1 MAKLSDIFGRKPEG
15 DTDKIIPLPAMPLR
29 GNGPGEPAGETPV
42 DAGARIGEE
51 NEVLRNLLTD
61 AGRKIGELDE
71 LKQAFDKLVLPFN
84 ATLRALETE
93 KSQTMSLA
101 GRLDEQRAAYD
112 KLCGEFYQVERK
124 ATQLD
129 SEAARLRS
137 DLELARE
144 TGRTLESARNETAEQ
159 LKAREAHIAE
169 IERQLEQETAERRS
183 ASEARRTIQ
192 EHLDVAASALS
203 ISRASLPPRASVSF

>member
-1 MAKLSDIFGRKPEG
+1 MAKLSDIFSRRNEPGA
-15 DTDKIIPLPAMPLR
+15 DKIIPLPAMPLR
-29 GNGPGEPAGETPV
+29 GNGPGEADETSV

-93 KSQTMSLA
+93 KSQTLSLA
-101 GRLDEQRAAYD
+101 GRLEEQRAAYD

-129 SEAARLRS
+129 SDVARLRS

-144 TGRTLESARNETAEQ
+144 TGRTL
-159 LKAREAHIAE
+159 
-169 IERQLEQETAERRS
+169 
-183 ASEARRTIQ
+183 
-192 EHLDVAASALS
+192 
-203 ISRASLPPRASVSF
+203 

>member
-15 DTDKIIPLPAMPLR
+15 GTDKVIPLPAMPLR
-29 GNGPGEPAGETPV
+29 GNAQGEPAAGEAPV
-42 DAGARIGEE
+42 DSSARIGEE

-61 AGRKIGELDE
+61 AGRKIGELDD
-71 LKQAFDKLVLPFN
+71 LKQAFDRLVLPFN

-93 KSQTMSLA
+93 KSQTLTLA
-101 GRLDEQRAAYD
+101 CRLEEQRAAYD

-129 SEAARLRS
+129 ADAARLRS

-144 TGRTLESARNETAEQ
+144 TSRTLESARNETAEQ
-159 LKAREAHIAE
+159 LKAREPH
-169 IERQLEQETAERRS
+169 
-183 ASEARRTIQ
+183 
-192 EHLDVAASALS
+192 
-203 ISRASLPPRASVSF
+203 